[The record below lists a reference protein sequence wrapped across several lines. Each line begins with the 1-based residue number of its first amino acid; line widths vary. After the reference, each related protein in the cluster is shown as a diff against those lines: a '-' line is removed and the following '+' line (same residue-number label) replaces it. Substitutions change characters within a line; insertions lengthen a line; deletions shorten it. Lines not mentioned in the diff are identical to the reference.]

1 MKTQDFLSKFH
12 LAPVI
17 ANTHLPKLFPDED
30 IKQSAVLILLLEI
43 DQALHV
49 VLTKRALHLRHHP
62 GQISFPGG
70 KVEPDDNS
78 CIDTALREA
87 KEEIGIDAEHIQIIG
102 QLDDYQTITGF
113 NIRPVVGL
121 LKQAVKYQPDSNEV
135 AEILHVPLQHFIEKE
150 QHVTL
155 MIERSALRYPVH
167 YMPYKGHN
175 IWGATAAILND
186 LCLHLN

>member
-1 MKTQDFLSKFH
+1 MKTIDFLNKFH

-17 ANTHLPKLFPDED
+17 ENTHLPKLFLDKD
-30 IKQSAVLILLLEI
+30 IKQSAVLIILREI
-43 DQALHV
+43 DEALHV
-49 VLTKRALHLRHHP
+49 VLTKRALHLKHHP

-70 KVEPDDNS
+70 KVEPSDDN
-78 CIDTALREA
+78 CIETALREA
-87 KEEIGIDAEHIQIIG
+87 KEEIGIAPESIEVIG

-121 LKQAVKYQPDSNEV
+121 LKDPVTYTPDSNEV

-155 MIERSALRYPVH
+155 MIERSAKRYPVH

-186 LCLHLN
+186 LCHHLN